1 MRVIKIVLLFW
12 TNKNVWKKFSK
23 PLLKMIGDHSAFRIA
38 LRKLP
43 SSLRAVDLC
52 TYVPIRSLVVKLI
65 IKKLIAYIS
74 NFYYFCVA
82 CDKPKFQPA
91 QKVVAYKT

>member
-12 TNKNVWKKFSK
+12 TNENVWKKFSK

-43 SSLRAVDLC
+43 SSLRAVVSTMRPDKPSTEDKWL
-52 TYVPIRSLVVKLI
+52 
-65 IKKLIAYIS
+65 
-74 NFYYFCVA
+74 YYFFL
-82 CDKPKFQPA
+82 KNRN
-91 QKVVAYKT
+91 Y